1 MASAFAKWCNTVF
14 FQGHREA
21 GSGSSV
27 ISSTRGIIFL
37 LTEHSS
43 IDVQFLNMIFVMG
56 EPM

>member
-1 MASAFAKWCNTVF
+1 VHLLSGAILCSFRDIEKLGLVPLL
-14 FQGHREA
+14 FQVLE
-21 GSGSSV
+21 V
-27 ISSTRGIIFL
+27 LFFL